1 MNPFHRIRLM
11 IARAVVN
18 LVNDAGGL
26 QLLQVNVLH
35 GETRDEV
42 ERVQN
47 FGQTSHPP
55 AGSIPILA
63 AVGGSRDHMV
73 AVAVDSPEFR
83 PKGLKQGESA
93 TYNAH
98 GVLFYFDDQGN
109 ATLNCKNFIINA
121 SEGIQATTPLAT
133 FSHAVTVNGLFSYK
147 AGMSGQGG
155 GQLAGQFSHSGGG
168 FSSNGIQLDSHR
180 HRDVTEGDQ
189 QSGGPV

>member
-47 FGQTSHPP
+47 FGLTSHPP

-83 PKGLKQGESA
+83 PKGLKPGETA

-109 ATLNCKNFIINA
+109 ARLRCRRFIVDAAEHIDMSAPRIDLN
-121 SEGIQATTPLAT
+121 
-133 FSHAVTVNGLFSYK
+133 
-147 AGMSGQGG
+147 
-155 GQLAGQFSHSGGG
+155 
-168 FSSNGIQLDSHR
+168 
-180 HRDVTEGDQ
+180 
-189 QSGGPV
+189 